1 MNLIRRDKMNWI
13 GFIATLIGFGLLI
26 LIIYNLLRIFVLSK
40 LNVNKWIVLAAAVLV
55 FFLPALTGINMNTT
69 IAALIQSGLF
79 VILFL
84 WFMDL
89 SGFNN
94 RRSKKKEVVIK
105 PKAKPNRI
113 KKNN

>member
-1 MNLIRRDKMNWI
+1 MNWV
-13 GFIATLIGFGLLI
+13 GFVATLIGFGLLI
-26 LIIYNLLRIFVLSK
+26 LVIYNLLRIFVLSK
-40 LNVNKWIVLAAAVLV
+40 LNVNKWVVLSAAVLV
-55 FFLPALTGINMNTT
+55 FFLPLLTGINMNTT

-89 SGFNN
+89 SGFSN

-105 PKAKPNRI
+105 PKAKPNRV
-113 KKNN
+113 KKHN

>member
-1 MNLIRRDKMNWI
+1 MNWV
-13 GFIATLIGFGLLI
+13 GFVATLIGFGLLI

-40 LNVNKWIVLAAAVLV
+40 LNANKWIVLAAAVLV
-55 FFLPALTGINMNTT
+55 FFLPLLFEINMNTT
-69 IAALIQSGLF
+69 IASLVQSGLF

-105 PKAKPNRI
+105 PKAKPNRV